1 VSELETWTNVRYLAG
16 YGWMKVTEDIA
27 PSLPTSKT
35 WEQTQDE
42 DKNITQNETKS
53 QSRIKTGSH

>member
-1 VSELETWTNVRYLAG
+1 
-16 YGWMKVTEDIA
+16 MKVTEDIA